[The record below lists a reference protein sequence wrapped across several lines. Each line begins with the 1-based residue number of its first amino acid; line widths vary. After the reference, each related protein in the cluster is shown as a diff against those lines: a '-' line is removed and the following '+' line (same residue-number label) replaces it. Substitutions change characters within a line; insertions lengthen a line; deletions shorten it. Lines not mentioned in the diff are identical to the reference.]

1 MQNVVERMIAGHY
14 WSFLGIRINKYLTE
28 EAKSDNAALTQNYHS
43 GKVFDTRYIMA
54 WNAAW
59 YMLEQAQEVTSR
71 KE

>member
-1 MQNVVERMIAGHY
+1 MQKVVERMIAGRY

-28 EAKSDNAALTQNYHS
+28 EAKTGNAALTPNYHS
-43 GKVFDTRYIMA
+43 GKVLDTRYNTA

-71 KE
+71 KG